1 MTEGL
6 WEAPLALSYSGWP
19 AEDTGAAALRWS
31 GRAASITQPA
41 NPTESR
47 FGPGLASGWLGP
59 CVGCS
64 LHGGKMESHP
74 GQQHHNSIDACGDAK
89 GQGVVVVSAVFGAGS
104 GVRGRAFLN
113 EPGNIQLERE
123 YVRSML
129 YSTSALR
136 LGSTF
141 GTRREE
147 DNTALCEAQK
157 DAALHNLVAQGSLLE
172 INSL

>member
-1 MTEGL
+1 
-6 WEAPLALSYSGWP
+6 
-19 AEDTGAAALRWS
+19 
-31 GRAASITQPA
+31 
-41 NPTESR
+41 
-47 FGPGLASGWLGP
+47 
-59 CVGCS
+59 
-64 LHGGKMESHP
+64 MESHP

-104 GVRGRAFLN
+104 GVRGRCVLSSMN
-113 EPGNIQLERE
+113 LETSNWGESTTRY

-141 GTRREE
+141 GTCKEE
-147 DNTALCEAQK
+147 DNTALCEAQR